1 MLIII
6 AFKTSWTTVDGL
18 LKVMTMK
25 NHCDPKFALVRR
37 GDAVVAIELHDS

>member
-25 NHCDPKFALVRR
+25 NHCDPKFALVAS
-37 GDAVVAIELHDS
+37 DAVVAIELHDS